1 MSPRMRDQFPGRR
14 VAAAVFLFLG
24 LVQATAQR
32 VELTWPAPN
41 DAYSPDR
48 VVRDLLQHAGSGDPD
63 SGGFGGVRSSGA
75 QFHEGVDIRPLKRD
89 RKGEATD
96 PVFAALDGVVRHIS
110 SHPAKSSYGR
120 YVVLEHPG
128 VTPAIYTLY
137 AHLASIAPGLRIGG
151 TVKRGQTLGVMGRSA
166 SGYAIPKDRAHLHFE
181 MGLMVTRDFQRWY
194 NARKFG
200 SPNDHGLYNGMNLM
214 GFDALD
220 FFQKHRARRVDNFQ
234 QYFQRMEPVVKLR
247 IATTRTPDFVQRYP
261 SLVTKDAPLLVGG
274 WEIWCNWTGLP
285 FRWIPLSTAEVV
297 GLRPNQV
304 RIIEVDE
311 SEERRQRS
319 KSLAIKRKGAW
330 VPGEDLQTLLQ
341 QVFGVK

>member
-1 MSPRMRDQFPGRR
+1 MSPRMRDRFFGRWP
-14 VAAAVFLFLG
+14 VACLFLILG
-24 LVQATAQR
+24 LAPAAAQR

-41 DAYSPDR
+41 DAYTADR
-48 VVRDLLQHAGSGDPD
+48 AAAKLLQHAGSGDPD

-96 PVFAALDGVVRHIS
+96 PVFAALGGVVRHIS
-110 SHPAKSSYGR
+110 SHPGKSSYGR
-120 YVVLEHPG
+120 YVVLEHPD

-137 AHLASIAPGLRIGG
+137 AHLASVAPGLRIGG
-151 TVKRGQTLGVMGRSA
+151 TVQRGQTLGVMGRSA
-166 SGYAIPKDRAHLHFE
+166 SGYAIPKNRAHLHFE

-200 SPNDHGLYNGMNLM
+200 SPNQHGLYNGMNLM

-220 FFQKHRARRVDNFQ
+220 FFQKHHARRVDNFQ

-247 IATTRTPDFVQRYP
+247 IATTRTPDFVRRYP
-261 SLVTKDAPLLVGG
+261 SLVTKEAPLLVGG
-274 WEIWCNWTGLP
+274 WEVWCNWTGLP
-285 FRWIPLSTAEVV
+285 FRWTPLSAAEVA

-304 RIIEVDE
+304 RILEVDQA
-311 SEERRQRS
+311 EERRQRS
-319 KSLAIKRKGAW
+319 KSLAIKRKGGW
-330 VPGEDLQTLLQ
+330 TPGEDLQTLLQ
-341 QVFGVK
+341 QLFGVK